1 VGVSAVL
8 LGPSIAAPSVD
19 YAVTVP
25 GLYGTVGAF
34 CAELFMATLLMAVV
48 LWSSNRPSI
57 ARYTSYFVGILISL
71 YILFFAPVSGFS
83 INPARTVGS
92 AVFAGVWTA
101 VWVYF
106 AAPLL
111 GMLGAAELY
120 VRSYGADR
128 ILCAKLHP
136 DPKYPCPFLCQYP
149 FHRHP
154 ARR

>member
-1 VGVSAVL
+1 
-8 LGPSIAAPSVD
+8 
-19 YAVTVP
+19 
-25 GLYGTVGAF
+25 
-34 CAELFMATLLMAVV
+34 
-48 LWSSNRPSI
+48 
-57 ARYTSYFVGILISL
+57 VGILISL